1 MCLTGSASELPPQR
15 CPDVDMTGWGRTGR
29 EGGGRGKGGQNPRG
43 SAVREA
49 GEAGKRWGGESRG
62 QNTWGTQGAAAGRKL
77 EWNCGDSLKHD
88 EFGSQRQRKSPFFT
102 LCDGSTLLHPQTQS
116 LLCRDSFLFLP
127 SAADLRFRTNRL
139 LNCLETS
146 TQTLH

>member
-15 CPDVDMTGWGRTGR
+15 CPDVDMTGWGRTGG
-29 EGGGRGKGGQNPRG
+29 EGGGRGKGGQNPPRISGERG
-43 SAVREA
+43 GRGREA
-49 GEAGKRWGGESRG
+49 MGRAGVRTPGVHREQQQGGSWSG
-62 QNTWGTQGAAAGRKL
+62 
-77 EWNCGDSLKHD
+77 NCGDSLKHD
-88 EFGSQRQRKSPFFT
+88 EFGSQRQRKSPLFT

-139 LNCLETS
+139 LNCLEAS